1 MATISKATTTIL
13 TSTVPTTAPITST
26 VPTTEESTESTD
38 TRETLVPAGTAVL
51 ALVSSAVAAVWP
63 TAACDHI

>member
-1 MATISKATTTIL
+1 MDTISKATTTIL
-13 TSTVPTTAPITST
+13 TSTVPTTAPTTST

-51 ALVSSAVAAVWP
+51 ASQSSAVAAVWP
-63 TAACDHI
+63 IAACDHI